1 MIVTTE
7 QDWVFFTHSGRSLDQ
22 GLNTIP
28 SWKPNDLAIC
38 AKYWLCEG
46 WENQRVIVR

>member
-1 MIVTTE
+1 MAMTGLCYNDLFVMIVTTE
-7 QDWVFFTHSGRSLDQ
+7 QDWVFFTHSGCSLDQ

-38 AKYWLCEG
+38 AKY
-46 WENQRVIVR
+46 